1 MGSSK
6 DDSSLDPLR
15 KTLGSL
21 KAIRTNLVP
30 FLKFLKEGNCESGQS
45 RSNGKKRSLRG
56 GDCVDTEITN
66 VSKGLHI
73 HRRAE
78 AEAAV
83 ALAIGTL
90 RYMGA
95 RLSGLDRGRKKGDPL
110 RMELDKIRGTLVK
123 LRKIGDELGGVNDS
137 AIISD
142 VGKAKSEITISNQT
156 YNCDRKEGNKFVDTS
171 ASQRMIKEALGNDSK
186 KPSKGEESTP
196 QRKKPRR

>member
-21 KAIRTNLVP
+21 KEIRTNLFP
-30 FLKFLKEGNCESGQS
+30 FLKFLKEDTCESGQS
-45 RSNGKKRSLRG
+45 RSSGKKHSLRG
-56 GDCVDTEITN
+56 GDCADTDITN
-66 VSKGLHI
+66 VSKGLHL

-83 ALAIGTL
+83 ALVIGTL

-123 LRKIGDELGGVNDS
+123 LRKIEGEFGGGNVS
-137 AIISD
+137 SKVSD
-142 VGKAKSEITISNQT
+142 VGKAKSEITISTQS
-156 YNCDRKEGNKFVDTS
+156 YDCDRKERNKFVDTS
-171 ASQRMIKEALGNDSK
+171 ASQRMIKAALENDSK

-196 QRKKPRR
+196 HRKKPRR